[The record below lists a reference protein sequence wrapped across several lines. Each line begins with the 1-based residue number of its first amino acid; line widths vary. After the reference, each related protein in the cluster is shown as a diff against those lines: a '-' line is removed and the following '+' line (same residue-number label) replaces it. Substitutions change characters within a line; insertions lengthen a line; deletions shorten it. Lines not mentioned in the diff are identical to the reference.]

1 MTKVT
6 SSVGLPPT
14 VSETFLSGGK
24 QPCCFRGFYGSIS
37 GAEPRGRGLMG
48 GAGASAGD
56 GAGPQRRRRGTAVF
70 PSLGTRRSGFGARSW
85 PHWAWT
91 RCGEPKPWAGLPISV
106 LVGVANVELP
116 PSTTCLEVYIL
127 DTVISV
133 QLKAYFQSRIL
144 RRVCG
149 VSRRQ
154 GQLLFGNWK

>member
-6 SSVGLPPT
+6 SSVGLPPAL
-14 VSETFLSGGK
+14 SETFLPGGK

-37 GAEPRGRGLMG
+37 GAEPRGRSLMG
-48 GAGASAGD
+48 GGGASAE
-56 GAGPQRRRRGTAVF
+56 APWTCSVPVWGPDALD
-70 PSLGTRRSGFGARSW
+70 LGQDPW

-91 RCGEPKPWAGLPISV
+91 RSEEPKPWAELSISV
-106 LVGVANVELP
+106 LVGVTNVELP
-116 PSTTCLEVYIL
+116 PPTTRLEVYIL

-144 RRVCG
+144 SRVCV

-154 GQLLFGNWK
+154 GQLLFGNWKQ